1 MNNIDDLLRLIVS
14 TPTVSIEEELPARDS
29 KALKNIARLIDDPKY
44 ITENQAKLVV
54 KILKENVE
62 SLKKFR
68 SDIEEL
74 TGSPKWARP
83 FRVIQQVRKLYIN
96 NEYDFPQIAIETT
109 FSAELQRELVK
120 FSKTIEGFANVNNGK
135 TYIAALT
142 EKNIVE
148 IIDRL
153 KRFKFSVSDD
163 LKEYYA
169 TIKSWS
175 KSDVEDQYR
184 IDTISYSNFEKQIIA
199 DLGIDTAIDHSVI
212 LDRSMRYQ
220 YFVKNDESVEK
231 SPEKLSKSIAA
242 RSSAKVWVS
251 NNEHSLCDVIQALT
265 ELKRMPLLVVLDS
278 RNEVKCLED
287 LKNLSDSLEKN
298 GIFDGIGVYFRLD
311 NTTEGK
317 EFNQL
322 VATKKY
328 NCHLDASTKIVVVQS
343 GKIPKFLL
351 KTNWKP
357 MSVVSVNHSL
367 RHSKTAVYSNCCD
380 LIVTYTAEAPM
391 IEARHPWE

>member
-14 TPTVSIEEELPARDS
+14 TSITSIEEELPARDS

-62 SLKKFR
+62 PLKKFR
-68 SDIEEL
+68 SDIETL
-74 TGSPKWARP
+74 TNSPKWTRS

-96 NEYDFPQIAIETT
+96 NDYDLPQIAIETT

-120 FSKTIEGFANVNNGK
+120 FPKAIEGFANVGNGK

-163 LKEYYA
+163 LKEYYS

-175 KSDVEDQYR
+175 KSDVVDQYR
-184 IDTISYSNFEKQIIA
+184 ITTIAYPNFEKHIID
-199 DLGIDTAIDHSVI
+199 DLGIDTAIGDTI
-212 LDRSMRYQ
+212 IADRSMRYR
-220 YFVKNDESVEK
+220 YFAEK
-231 SPEKLSKSIAA
+231 HEKYPKTLAELLA
-242 RSSAKVWVS
+242 NRETTKVWVDNSVFSFS
-251 NNEHSLCDVIQALT
+251 NLIESFIA
-265 ELKRMPLLVVLDS
+265 LKRLPTLVVLDS
-278 RNEVKCLED
+278 RHEQKCLED
-287 LKNLSDSLEKN
+287 LKKISESLEEH
-298 GIFDGIGVYFRLD
+298 GIFDSVGVYFRLD
-311 NTTEGK
+311 NTASGK
-317 EFNQL
+317 EFNQFI
-322 VATKKY
+322 AEKKY
-328 NCHLDASTKIVVVQS
+328 NCHLDSNTKIAIVQS

-351 KTNWKP
+351 KTDWKP
-357 MSVVSVNHSL
+357 MSVVSVNHPL
-367 RHSKTAVYSNCCD
+367 RHSKTAVYANCCD
-380 LIVTYTAEAPM
+380 LVVTYTDTQPM
-391 IEARHPWE
+391 IESRNPWE